1 MSVDLLFT
9 NVSYPGLF
17 ERFSCTLPAGSA
29 TLIVTGHEKECTALT
44 HLITGLKKPAEGSVL
59 LDGQDLATFD
69 HERICSHRRAV
80 GIVSAQGGL
89 ISNLKVWENIL
100 LPVEYHD
107 YIITAEIE
115 QTALGYLEKAGY
127 TGNLMALPAHLT
139 VQEKRMVA
147 LVRAFMTD
155 PRIIIYSDCFD
166 GWVQS
171 HGPQLSNMMSDFHSA
186 VPDRISIYLTSSADM
201 VKVLR
206 VDTVVNLHDTGKGTY
221 DT

>member
-1 MSVDLLFT
+1 MSADLLLT

-17 ERFSCTLPAGSA
+17 KLFSCTLPAGIS
-29 TLIVTGHEKECTALT
+29 TLIVTEHENECAALT

-59 LDGQDLATFD
+59 LDGHDLATFD
-69 HERICSHRRAV
+69 QERICSHRRAV
-80 GIVSAQGGL
+80 GIVPAQGGL
-89 ISNLKVWENIL
+89 ISNLKVWENIF
-100 LPVEYHD
+100 LPAEYHD
-107 YIITAEIE
+107 YIITAEME
-115 QTALGYLEKAGY
+115 QVALVYLEKTGF

-155 PRIIIYSDCFD
+155 PRIIVYSDCFD
-166 GWVQS
+166 GWAQS
-171 HGPQLSNMMSDFHSA
+171 HGQQLAKMMSDFHSA
-186 VPDRISIYLTSSADM
+186 VQDRISIYLTSSADM

-206 VDTVVNLHDTGKGTY
+206 VDTVVYLHDTGKGTY